1 MEYVRKITKI
11 TTQKKHKNR
20 FNIFL
25 NTKQGEE
32 YGFSVDEAILIEYRL
47 RKGMEL
53 DGEMIATLVE
63 NDTVHKSYTQVIHF
77 LSYRMRTKKEIR
89 DYLVKKE
96 VDPEHIE
103 QIMKRLINEKL
114 IDDQQFAHF
123 FVQSRINT
131 TTKGPVLIKKELID
145 KGVLAQQAEL
155 ALENY
160 PLDIQLEKIK
170 KHIQKKLNTG
180 KKEAFRKKIQQ
191 LQVNLI
197 QKGFTQDAIT
207 KALASMEE
215 GKDQSEEWDALVF
228 QGEKLLRKYQSKHE
242 GFALRQKMT
251 ESLYR
256 KGFSFD
262 LINQFLDGKKQDYQ

>member
-1 MEYVRKITKI
+1 MRKITRI
-11 TTQKKHKNR
+11 TTQKKNKSR

-25 NTKQGEE
+25 DAKQGEE

-53 DGEMIATLVE
+53 DDEMIATLVE

-77 LSYRMRTKKEIR
+77 LSYRMRTKKEII

-103 QIMKRLINEKL
+103 QIMKRLVEEKL

-131 TTKGPVLIKKELID
+131 TTKGPVLIKKELME

-160 PLDIQLEKIK
+160 SLDTQLEKIV

-180 KKEAFRKKIQQ
+180 KKEAFRKKVQQ
-191 LQVNLI
+191 LQANLI

-207 KALASMEE
+207 KALASMENE
-215 GKDQSEEWDALVF
+215 TDQSKEWDALIF
-228 QGEKLLRKYQSKHE
+228 QGEKLLRKYQTKHE

-251 ESLYR
+251 EALYR
-256 KGFSFD
+256 KGFSFE
-262 LINQFLDGKKQDYQ
+262 LINQFLDEQRQN

>member
-1 MEYVRKITKI
+1 MRKITKI

-25 NTKQGEE
+25 DTKQGEE
-32 YGFSVDEAILIEYRL
+32 YGFSVEEAILIEYRL

-53 DGEMIATLVE
+53 DDDMIAVLIE

-77 LSYRMRTKKEIR
+77 LSYRMRTKKEIK

-96 VDPEHIE
+96 VDSEHIE
-103 QIMKRLINEKL
+103 QIMKRLMKEKL
-114 IDDQQFAHF
+114 IDDQQFAHY

-131 TTKGPVLIKKELID
+131 TTKGPTLIKKELID
-145 KGVLAQQAEL
+145 KGVLAQQADL

-160 PLDIQLEKIK
+160 SLDIQHEKIK

-191 LQVNLI
+191 LQANLV

-207 KALASMEE
+207 MALASMEE
-215 GKDQSEEWDALVF
+215 ETDHSKEWDALLF
-228 QGEKLLRKYQSKHE
+228 QGEKLMRKYEAKYE

-251 ESLYR
+251 EGLYR
-256 KGFSFD
+256 KGFSFE
-262 LINQFLDGKKQDYQ
+262 LINQFLEECLQNYK